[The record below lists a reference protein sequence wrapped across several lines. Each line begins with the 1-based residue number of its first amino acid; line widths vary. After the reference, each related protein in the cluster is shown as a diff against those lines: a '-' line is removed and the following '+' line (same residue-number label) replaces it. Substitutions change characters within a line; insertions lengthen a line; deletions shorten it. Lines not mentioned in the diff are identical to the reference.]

1 MHPTCQSKLS
11 SSSVIPYE
19 IAIKR
24 FSINTKRAGD
34 NKMSRKSDS
43 VSPPPLSVSLWAQHF
58 GEMPTR
64 KGKENGPDFYQAIK
78 SAMSSECPVPPCPVA
93 AAGLVKSQRNAQ
105 VSVTSSL
112 SRTSNHPHSRTTTSN
127 HPPTYAGQA
136 FQYSH
141 LPSPLSPGYPLVHS
155 ALLMVILKRA

>member
-1 MHPTCQSKLS
+1 MHPTCHSKVS

-43 VSPPPLSVSLWAQHF
+43 VRRPLSQSRCGLS
-58 GEMPTR
+58 TL
-64 KGKENGPDFYQAIK
+64 GKCQPGRGKRTSQISIK
-78 SAMSSECPVPPCPVA
+78 PSNRQWVQSAPFPRCPVA
-93 AAGLVKSQRNAQ
+93 TAGLVKSQRNAQ

-112 SRTSNHPHSRTTTSN
+112 SQTSNHPHSRTTTSN

>member
-1 MHPTCQSKLS
+1 MHPTCHSKVS

-43 VSPPPLSVSLWAQHF
+43 VRRPFSQSRCGLSTL
-58 GEMPTR
+58 
-64 KGKENGPDFYQAIK
+64 GKCQPGRGKRTSQISIK
-78 SAMSSECPVPPCPVA
+78 PSNRQWVQSAPFPRCPVA
-93 AAGLVKSQRNAQ
+93 TAGLVKSQRNAQ

-112 SRTSNHPHSRTTTSN
+112 SRTSNHPHSRTTSN
-127 HPPTYAGQA
+127 QPPTHLCRA
-136 FQYSH
+136 SISI
-141 LPSPLSPGYPLVHS
+141 LPSPPLGT
-155 ALLMVILKRA
+155 LLYTLHYWW